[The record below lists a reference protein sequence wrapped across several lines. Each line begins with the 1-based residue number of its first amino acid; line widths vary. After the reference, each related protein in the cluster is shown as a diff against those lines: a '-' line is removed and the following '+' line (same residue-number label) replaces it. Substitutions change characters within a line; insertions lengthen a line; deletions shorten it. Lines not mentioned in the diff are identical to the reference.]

1 MRLRRVIRSFNS
13 QSIRL
18 SFCGAFEI
26 QKGFAALILVEIAV
40 KDAEKQLAQKYICGG
55 GAHREDQ
62 PARGGE
68 TMIDSLGV
76 LYGCAVDDQAG

>member
-1 MRLRRVIRSFNS
+1 MQRAIG
-13 QSIRL
+13 Q
-18 SFCGAFEI
+18 EI
-26 QKGFAALILVEIAV
+26 YALH
-40 KDAEKQLAQKYICGG
+40 ICDG

-76 LYGCAVDDQAG
+76 LMGVPWTIEQADETDAEGFPVGLIKWNR